1 MIPQAGELICRDVY
15 IATGGLHA
23 TYKWA
28 FDLDLF
34 ICLKKSGRLQF
45 VDSTLAKYRWHEGSL
60 SIGGRRRSVNGATP
74 IRRSLMPKSL
84 QFVSLL
90 WKILIKKSILV
101 AGNHLNAK
109 LTRLET

>member
-1 MIPQAGELICRDVY
+1 MCREVY

-23 TYKWA
+23 TYKWT

-34 ICLKKSGRLQF
+34 IRLKKSGRLQF
-45 VDSTLAKYRWHEGSL
+45 IDSTLTKYRWHEGSL
-60 SIGGRRRSVNGATP
+60 SIGGRQRSVNEATL
-74 IRRSLMPKSL
+74 IRRSLLPKSL

-101 AGNHLNAK
+101 AGNRLNAK